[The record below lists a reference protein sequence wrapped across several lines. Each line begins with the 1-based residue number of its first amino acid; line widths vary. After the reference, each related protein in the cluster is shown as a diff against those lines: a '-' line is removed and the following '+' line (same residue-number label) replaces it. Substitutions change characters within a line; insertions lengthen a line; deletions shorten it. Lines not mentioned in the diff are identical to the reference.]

1 VDSLTPLT
9 LLAHAHGVMAAT
21 TAKKGGLAS
30 LAPLL
35 IIGGLFFAFYIFAI
49 KPNRKKQQEARAQA
63 SAATIGNKVLLA
75 GGFVATIIGERDD
88 EFDVQLSGDSTAT
101 VVKQAVL
108 KVITPADSV
117 EDQLDKSRDNGTD
130 ESDGPATD
138 STDEGTL

>member
-9 LLAHAHGVMAAT
+9 LLAHVAAAT
-21 TAKKGGLAS
+21 PAKKGGLAS
-30 LAPLL
+30 LAPL
-35 IIGGLFFAFYIFAI
+35 IVIGGLFLAFYMFAI
-49 KPNRKKQQEARAQA
+49 RPQRKKQQDARALA

-88 EFDVQLSGDSTAT
+88 EFDVQLSSDSTAT

-130 ESDGPATD
+130 GSGSTD
-138 STDEGTL
+138 NADNPDEGTS

>member
-1 VDSLTPLT
+1 VDSLTPLN
-9 LLAHAHGVMAAT
+9 LLAHAHLVAEAT

-35 IIGGLFFAFYIFAI
+35 IIGGLFFAFYVFAI
-49 KPNRKKQQEARAQA
+49 KPQRKKQQEARAQA

-88 EFDVQLSGDSTAT
+88 EFDVQLSSDSTAT

-117 EDQLDKSRDNGTD
+117 EDQIDKSRDNGTD
-130 ESDGPATD
+130 GSEGTQPD
-138 STDEGTL
+138 STDEGTS

>member
-1 VDSLTPLT
+1 M
-9 LLAHAHGVMAAT
+9 GV
-21 TAKKGGLAS
+21 
-30 LAPLL
+30 
-35 IIGGLFFAFYIFAI
+35 AFYMLVLR
-49 KPNRKKQQEARAQA
+49 PNRKKQQAARELA

-88 EFDVQLSGDSTAT
+88 EFDVQLSSDSTAT

-130 ESDGPATD
+130 VSDGPD
-138 STDEGTL
+138 SGTTDEGTS

>member
-1 VDSLTPLT
+1 MDSLTPLT
-9 LLAHAHGVMAAT
+9 LLAHAHAAAEAAT
-21 TAKKGGLAS
+21 TAKKSGLAS

-49 KPNRKKQQEARAQA
+49 KPQRKKQQEARAQA

-117 EDQLDKSRDNGTD
+117 EDQLDKSRDND
-130 ESDGPATD
+130 TD
-138 STDEGTL
+138 STDEGTS

>member
-9 LLAHAHGVMAAT
+9 LLVHAHTVMAAT
-21 TAKKGGLAS
+21 PAKKSGLAS

-35 IIGGLFFAFYIFAI
+35 IIGGLFFAFYVFAI
-49 KPNRKKQQEARAQA
+49 KPQRKKQQEARAQA

-117 EDQLDKSRDNGTD
+117 EDALDKSRDNGTD
-130 ESDGPATD
+130 GPEHPTTD
-138 STDEGTL
+138 STDEGTS